1 MRKLDANEDLLIG
14 RSAKSG
20 KLRHYDGAAHLLPIA
35 PTVRQE
41 HWHDLSNLLL
51 LDDCSVFC
59 IDLRG
64 ENARV
69 RATEGKVWCL
79 DPLGV

>member
-1 MRKLDANEDLLIG
+1 M
-14 RSAKSG
+14 
-20 KLRHYDGAAHLLPIA
+20 A
-35 PTVRQE
+35 PTVGQE
-41 HWHDLSNLLL
+41 RWHDLSNLLL
-51 LDDCSVFC
+51 LDRSVFC

-69 RATEGKVWCL
+69 RPTEGKVWCL